1 MNKKLVPVLLLGL
14 LVAGVIAVMMIG
26 IDEETK
32 VADAPTK
39 VGFVYLTTPGDHGW
53 TYAHELGRQ
62 MVVDHFGSDVET
74 TFVENVPEGPDATR
88 VIRELAQQGND
99 IIFTTSF
106 GYMDPTL
113 KVAKEDPDIKF
124 EHMTGYK
131 RSPNLATGN
140 IRFYEGRYI
149 QGVVAGMMT
158 ESNKIGY
165 IGSFP
170 ISEVVMGINAFA
182 QGLRSVNPDASIS
195 VIWVNTWYDPVKEA
209 NAAKV
214 HIAEGADVL
223 AQHTDSPAML
233 QVAEKE
239 GAYGFGQSTDMI
251 SFAPKAQL
259 FASINNWGPYY
270 IKRIEA
276 LRDGSWSTGE
286 GPDHWGGNTWGGLNT
301 DMLKISDYTNMP
313 DDVVAKAKEAAEGIS
328 SGSIQI
334 FAGPLRDNNGKE
346 ILPAGQTLDDG
357 ALWGMNYYLE
367 GVNGNLPG

>member
-1 MNKKLVPVLLLGL
+1 MAGPMPMNLAARWLLIIS
-14 LVAGVIAVMMIG
+14 A
-26 IDEETK
+26 
-32 VADAPTK
+32 
-39 VGFVYLTTPGDHGW
+39 
-53 TYAHELGRQ
+53 
-62 MVVDHFGSDVET
+62 SDVET

-113 KVAKEDPDIKF
+113 KVAKEYPDIKF

-223 AQHTDSPAML
+223 AQHTDSRRCCRL
-233 QVAEKE
+233 
-239 GAYGFGQSTDMI
+239 
-251 SFAPKAQL
+251 PKKKVPTV
-259 FASINNWGPYY
+259 SVSPP
-270 IKRIEA
+270 
-276 LRDGSWSTGE
+276 T
-286 GPDHWGGNTWGGLNT
+286 
-301 DMLKISDYTNMP
+301 
-313 DDVVAKAKEAAEGIS
+313 
-328 SGSIQI
+328 
-334 FAGPLRDNNGKE
+334 
-346 ILPAGQTLDDG
+346 
-357 ALWGMNYYLE
+357 
-367 GVNGNLPG
+367 